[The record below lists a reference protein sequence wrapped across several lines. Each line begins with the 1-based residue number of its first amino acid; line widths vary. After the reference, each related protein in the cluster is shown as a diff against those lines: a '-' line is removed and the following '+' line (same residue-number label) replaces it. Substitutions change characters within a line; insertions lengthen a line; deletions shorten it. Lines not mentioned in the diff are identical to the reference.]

1 MAKFANLL
9 EAEILMSTMNI
20 SLTPQ
25 LEKLVQDRVKSGRYT
40 SASEV
45 IREALRLL
53 ETHDRA
59 LDQGLS
65 QLRAD
70 VDAGLRQLDEG
81 KASAFD
87 EAAVERIKRRGRA
100 RLAELKSAKG

>member
-1 MAKFANLL
+1 
-9 EAEILMSTMNI
+9 MSTMNI

-53 ETHDRA
+53 DSHDRA
-59 LDQGLS
+59 VDQGLK
-65 QLRAD
+65 QLHAD

-81 KASAFD
+81 AVSPFD
-87 EAAVERIKRRGRA
+87 AEAVERIKRRGRE
-100 RLAELKSAKG
+100 RLKETKSAKG

>member
-1 MAKFANLL
+1 MANFANLL
-9 EAEILMSTMNI
+9 VLGDPMSTMNI

-59 LDQGLS
+59 IDQGLA

-81 KASAFD
+81 KAQPFD
-87 EAAVERIKRRGRA
+87 EAAVERIKNRGRA
-100 RLAELKSAKG
+100 KLAEIKSAKG

>member
-1 MAKFANLL
+1 
-9 EAEILMSTMNI
+9 MSTMNV

-59 LDQGLS
+59 IDSGLA

-70 VDAGLRQLDEG
+70 IDAGLRQLDEG
-81 KASAFD
+81 KSSPFD
-87 EAAVERIKRRGRA
+87 EAAVERIKRRGRE
-100 RLAELKSAKG
+100 RLAELQAAKR